1 MKVYHHPDV
10 DPGTAPKIVRKNGK
24 FFIDHRLNTAER
36 MRGSTSH
43 YAISLATVVEAW
55 NAQLT
60 RDFPGVLQFATHE
73 AKALEGYPVKP
84 QAAPMRWRASWAR
97 DNGAGGSSPYET
109 KDKARARANK
119 WIAEGAAGS
128 SVFLASEDGKQVIPL
143 SPRPQVHDEARPEVH
158 YGRPKTEAEHEAGT
172 YRGQMSAMEKQIRE
186 TAYSLFVEPALA
198 ALPAGTL
205 TDAER
210 SLLYRE
216 LVGKERGLLDMKAI
230 ADRIGKA
237 TPWGAPDFGELFANK
252 AFKPVTEFPP
262 FPYLDLGGTRT
273 SRRKGSEPAP
283 DKEAEHKG
291 CGHCHSCRTE
301 ACLAFLKEHGYARL
315 VKRSNLGKDQHW
327 AVVVPDSWATDQ
339 PATESYLKAALVMA
353 DLGSIRR
360 LLKKAGKGPLA

>member
-24 FFIDHRLNTAER
+24 FFIDHRLSTAER

-43 YAISLATVVEAW
+43 YAISLATAVEAW

-84 QAAPMRWRASWAR
+84 QPAPMRWRASWAR

-143 SPRPQVHDEARPEVH
+143 SPRPQVHDEARPEVR

-237 TPWGAPDFGELFANK
+237 TPWGAPDFGELFSNK
-252 AFKPVTEFPP
+252 
-262 FPYLDLGGTRT
+262 
-273 SRRKGSEPAP
+273 SEAPAL
-283 DKEAEHKG
+283 DKEEHKG
-291 CGHCHSCRTE
+291 CGYCHSCRTE

-339 PATESYLKAALVMA
+339 PATESYLKAALAMA